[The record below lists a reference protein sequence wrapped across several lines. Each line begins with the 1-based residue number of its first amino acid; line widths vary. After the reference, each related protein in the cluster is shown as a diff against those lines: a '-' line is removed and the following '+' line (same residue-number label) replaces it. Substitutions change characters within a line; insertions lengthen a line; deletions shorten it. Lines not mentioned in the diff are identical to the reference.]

1 MTESSKEALLV
12 TFRSMAGESH
22 TVQLHSGMAVS
33 EAKEILEEKIGIPRL
48 EQRLLCGTAIL
59 DDEAKPFLQISRDK
73 VDVQVLRQP
82 RMTLE
87 QFRKELG
94 HGEDPF
100 ALNILLQEAVRLE
113 EPHVALEIVYHPD
126 FADLD
131 IPIQEKGNMFK
142 TLAVSGFA
150 AAFEALLQHERVGE
164 VEGVLDA
171 GFAAL
176 HHAASRGLVLHC
188 QHMLNSPH
196 FHTASGRKSSGTGN
210 GTTALHHAANETVLE
225 VLLKS
230 PDLSSTETLNAT
242 DRFGCTC
249 LHYANTAEMCRII
262 LGQPN
267 FSSINLQDHSGQ
279 TALHRASSPGVC
291 AEIIKDPSFDS
302 LRCLDSLGRTA
313 VHVLVRS
320 EQIAT
325 VMLKNPTTIGADLLD
340 VLDTKGRSALHFA
353 ASGRVCDL
361 LFAGGF
367 TEINALDK
375 QNQSALHTAR
385 NASVAK
391 AILEHPNFNQLNA
404 WSVNTETA
412 LSHAAAISNDD
423 LVVQLLK
430 HPGHQV
436 ESLQAALD
444 VSWQLQ
450 PETKLLLEQKLQ
462 DSHGTSSHICHV
474 L

>member
-22 TVQLHSGMAVS
+22 TVQLHSGMAVL

-142 TLAVSGFA
+142 TLAWSGFA

-196 FHTASGRKSSGTGN
+196 FHAASGRKSSGTGN

-340 VLDTKGRSALHFA
+340 VLDAWTNHQWNHSWLKF
-353 ASGRVCDL
+353 CW
-361 LFAGGF
+361 LFHGIF
-367 TEINALDK
+367 LKSWTTDQLCCT
-375 QNQSALHTAR
+375 S
-385 NASVAK
+385 
-391 AILEHPNFNQLNA
+391 ILYSTFY
-404 WSVNTETA
+404 S
-412 LSHAAAISNDD
+412 
-423 LVVQLLK
+423 
-430 HPGHQV
+430 
-436 ESLQAALD
+436 
-444 VSWQLQ
+444 
-450 PETKLLLEQKLQ
+450 
-462 DSHGTSSHICHV
+462 
-474 L
+474 